1 MGFCLFRIKDDEFD
15 CAVTTPQETMT
26 ASPSGHP
33 QTLQETRKGISW
45 VRSLSLLSGHSGSG
59 QEVPAE
65 ALLGIQREGG
75 AHRPGSGTSGW
86 RPRWG
91 WPSAPIAAGRHVGG
105 WQGHL
110 HQVST

>member
-45 VRSLSLLSGHSGSG
+45 VRSLSLLGTLGVGRRCQLRLCLESREKVERTG
-59 QEVPAE
+59 QGAAHRDGDP
-65 ALLGIQREGG
+65 GG
-75 AHRPGSGTSGW
+75 AGL
-86 RPRWG
+86 
-91 WPSAPIAAGRHVGG
+91 V
-105 WQGHL
+105 L
-110 HQVST
+110 L